1 MYTLYG
7 KKGSGSASVQAA
19 LEIIGA
25 PYRIVET
32 ASWDVNDGLRRAAR
46 GKSAG
51 TDSHARAARRQ
62 RALRK
67 RGDPHP
73 SRRRASRGPAAAA
86 ARSARAQAVRGLVF
100 IAANCYAAISIIDFP
115 ERWCADA
122 DADEPVKE
130 RIRAGSRARLHRH
143 WEMFADLFP
152 ARPWLSGND
161 IGSLDL
167 YAAVVSKWSGA
178 RKHLEAERPALLRDA
193 AAHRSAPEGRAGVRA
208 ALASRLTRSEASSLN
223 AAL

>member
-25 PYRIVET
+25 PYHIVET
-32 ASWDVNDGLRRAAR
+32 ASWDVNAAYADLLEVNPLGQIPTLVLPDGSALSESAAIHIHLDTVHPAAR
-46 GKSAG
+46 LLPQD
-51 TDSHARAARRQ
+51 TPARA
-62 RALRK
+62 L
-67 RGDPHP
+67 
-73 SRRRASRGPAAAA
+73 
-86 ARSARAQAVRGLVF
+86 AVRGLVF

-122 DADEPVKE
+122 DSDEPVKE
-130 RIRAGSRARLHRH
+130 RIRAGARARLHRH

-178 RKHLEAERPALLRDA
+178 RKHLEAARPAFHQALLRIE
-193 AAHRSAPEGRAGVRA
+193 AHPKVAPVFAQHWPPA
-208 ALASRLTRSEASSLN
+208 
-223 AAL
+223 